1 MSFSP
6 YQSPVRQTGNQ
17 MTRDASFSPAGK
29 PHHDS
34 LESSEEA
41 GESNYVRLNLKLTII
56 WLLNFCVVFLVSLQG
71 DALIC

>member
-6 YQSPVRQTGNQ
+6 YESPVRQTGNQ

-29 PHHDS
+29 PRHGS

-41 GESNYVRLNLKLTII
+41 GEPNYVRLNLKLTII
-56 WLLNFCVVFLVSLQG
+56 
-71 DALIC
+71 